1 MTKVLIVDDEAD
13 IRELLELTLARMGL
27 DTFSAANVEEAKH
40 ALSHHTFNVCLTDM
54 RLPDGDG
61 LDLIEHIHTAHPNL
75 PVAMIT
81 AHGNMETAIKAM
93 KLGAFDFV
101 SKPIDLAQLR
111 SMVTH
116 ALKLSAQQD
125 KPEPPPKIKTSTPS
139 RSQAKPPKSEP
150 EKLLIGSS
158 KAMDDLNQLIIK
170 VARSQASVYI
180 HGESG
185 TGKELVARSIHN
197 HSPRHDGPFVP
208 VNCSAI
214 PSELLESEFFGH
226 LKGSFTG
233 ANADKDGLFKSANG
247 GTLFL
252 DEVADLPISMQ
263 VKLLRAIQE
272 KSVRPVGASAEE
284 AVDVRIL
291 SASHKDLARLV
302 DDNYFRQDLFYRIN
316 VIRIDVPPLKAREG
330 DVLEIT
336 EFVLNKISTRD
347 GITPALSLSS
357 QAKHALSNYP
367 FPGNVR
373 ELENILERASAL
385 CTPPHIDEFDL
396 QLPATQQA
404 NTTHAPNLDDTL
416 ADSESEQILMALEQT
431 KGNKTKAAE
440 LLGLSFRQLR
450 YRIKKLG
457 L

>member
-13 IRELLELTLARMGL
+13 IRELLELTLTRMGL

-111 SMVTH
+111 SMVTN
-116 ALKLSAQQD
+116 ALKLSKQTD
-125 KPEPPPKIKTSTPS
+125 SITPKKPTVKATPTPS
-139 RSQAKPPKSEP
+139 ATP
-150 EKLLIGSS
+150 KLLIGSS

-336 EFVLNKISTRD
+336 EFVLNKISIRD

-404 NTTHAPNLDDTL
+404 NTTHAPNLDDSL
-416 ADSESEQILMALEQT
+416 ADSESEQILMALEKT

>member
-1 MTKVLIVDDEAD
+1 MTKILIVDDESD
-13 IRELLELTLARMGL
+13 IRELLELTLSRMGL
-27 DTFSAANVEEAKH
+27 DTFSAANVEEAKNALNHH
-40 ALSHHTFNVCLTDM
+40 AFNVCLTDM

-61 LDLIEHIHTAHPNL
+61 LDLIEHINTSHPNL

-81 AHGNMETAIKAM
+81 AHGNMETAIRAM

-111 SMVTH
+111 NMVTH
-116 ALKLSAQQD
+116 ALKLSEQQD
-125 KPEPPPKIKTSTPS
+125 TPKQPKEKNTPTT
-139 RSQAKPPKSEP
+139 RSEAQPNNAP
-150 EKLLIGSS
+150 KLLIGSS

-197 HSPRHDGPFVP
+197 HSPRHDGPFIP

-233 ANADKDGLFKSANG
+233 ANADKDGLFKSAHG

-272 KSVRPVGASAEE
+272 KSVRPVGANTEE
-284 AVDVRIL
+284 TVDVRIL
-291 SASHKDLARLV
+291 SASHKDLSQLV
-302 DDNYFRQDLFYRIN
+302 DNNLFRQDLFYRIN
-316 VIRIDVPPLKAREG
+316 VIRIDVPPLKTREG

-347 GITPALSLSS
+347 NLSPKLSLTPE
-357 QAKHALSNYP
+357 AKQALSNYP

-385 CTPPHIDEFDL
+385 CAPPHIDEMDL
-396 QLPATQQA
+396 QLPHLPKT
-404 NTTHAPNLDDTL
+404 NDSEPTSLDAHL
-416 ADSESEQILMALEQT
+416 ADNESEQILMALEQT